1 MLVTAGCAVKA
12 PQRDQKV
19 GFFYISVGHEYL
31 RLILRGGGGGGEML
45 SSQRSLKL
53 WNQFHFFDKL

>member
-19 GFFYISVGHEYL
+19 VFFVYISVGHEYSHLTL
-31 RLILRGGGGGGEML
+31 RCGGVGEK
-45 SSQRSLKL
+45 SKAVEGR
-53 WNQFHFFDKL
+53 